1 MAFSASL
8 GTMVHECAW
17 KWIPN
22 LWDWLICSLHIQKL
36 GFSMRDLPQE
46 ILIDI
51 LSRLPGDCVLE
62 CRRVCKQW
70 LALTSTPQF
79 VEMHLERA
87 TPVLFM
93 QCVGKSGKN
102 LDMFIFDEGARA
114 NQMIKKKM
122 GAELMH
128 FGVVYRPLL
137 CGSCNGLLVVRPTP
151 LSSVSFVC
159 NPLTRKKVT
168 IRSPFK
174 PGLACGVFSHPP
186 TKDYRLLFVHRRL
199 LFAHEGY
206 DFEYFLYSLGGQF
219 WRKLG
224 GFPSR
229 PNPRVP
235 PTILNG
241 ALHWIV
247 NPYWIDENDIPPCSN
262 SIMMFNMDTEEF
274 HSMHHPG
281 TECLTRQMHKY
292 VHIFEM
298 KWKLAF
304 CRSYGGFVWLW
315 VLEDYENWIWE
326 ERYLV
331 NLRLGIKGYPF
342 SPSAWISDIKV
353 VDIQNDEL
361 LFDWDSRGIFRYNL
375 RNKTAKQINGI
386 RKKQTPVLS
395 LNNFGCFIVPYTMTF
410 VSPSGFE

>member
-1 MAFSASL
+1 M
-8 GTMVHECAW
+8 
-17 KWIPN
+17 
-22 LWDWLICSLHIQKL
+22 Q
-36 GFSMRDLPQE
+36 DLPQE

-93 QCVGKSGKN
+93 QCVDKSLKN
-102 LDMFIFDEGARA
+102 LEMFIFDEGAKA

-122 GAELMH
+122 GAAELMH
-128 FGVVYRPLL
+128 FAVYTPLL
-137 CGSCNGLLVVRPTP
+137 CGSCNGLLVLRPTS

-159 NPLTRKKVT
+159 NPLTRQKVT
-168 IRSPFK
+168 VRSPFE
-174 PGLACGVFSHPP
+174 PGFACGVFFHPP

-199 LFAHEGY
+199 LFAYESH

-224 GFPSR
+224 GFPFR
-229 PNPRVP
+229 PNPHAP

-241 ALHWIV
+241 VLHWIV

-262 SIMMFNMDTEEF
+262 AIMMFNMDTEEF

-281 TECLTRQMHKY
+281 TECLARQMHKY
-292 VHIFEM
+292 VRIFEM
-298 KWKLAF
+298 KGKLAF
-304 CRSYGGFVWLW
+304 CRLYGGFVWLW

-326 ERYLV
+326 ERYLI
-331 NLRLGIKGYPF
+331 NLRLGLKGYPSD
-342 SPSAWISDIKV
+342 SPCSWLADIKL

-375 RNKTAKQINGI
+375 RNKTAKRINGI
-386 RKKQTPVLS
+386 GKKQRPVLP
-395 LNNFGCFIVPYTMTF
+395 LNNFSRFIVPYTMTF
-410 VSPSGFE
+410 ISPSGFE